1 MKRIVALLCGVAVL
15 AAVSG
20 ITLGGF
26 GAPKPGAPKALPT
39 TEGTVVKVDG
49 DKLVLNV
56 KDSPAL
62 GQPKEKETTITT
74 TDKTKVTLD
83 DKDVKL
89 ADLKAGQTAVVTYAL
104 PDPPAP
110 GASLVVAKVE
120 AKSAK

>member
-1 MKRIVALLCGVAVL
+1 MKSIVALLGCVAVL
-15 AAVSG
+15 SVVALA
-20 ITLGGF
+20 
-26 GAPKPGAPKALPT
+26 APKQGAAKPLPT